1 MKVIPIYIAG
11 GISGFESP
19 AAEYQQRPLSLD
31 ELLITHPS
39 ATFIGKVQGDSMIG
53 IGIFD
58 GDLVI
63 VDRSCS
69 IKNGQVI
76 VANLNGEFVCKM
88 IDLKRRLL
96 LSSNDAY
103 PDVVIN
109 QYDDFS
115 IEGCVVYSIRCHD
128 EAINLCSH

>member
-19 AAEYQQRPLSLD
+19 AAEYKQRPLSLD

-39 ATFIGKVQGDSMIG
+39 ATFIGKVQGDSMTG

-63 VDRSCS
+63 VDRSCTV
-69 IKNGQVI
+69 KNGQVI
-76 VANLNGEFVCKM
+76 VANFNGEFVCKM

-103 PDVVIN
+103 ADVVIN

-115 IEGCVVYSIRCHD
+115 IEGTVIYSIRCHD
-128 EAINLCSH
+128 DAVNLCSR

>member
-1 MKVIPIYIAG
+1 M
-11 GISGFESP
+11 
-19 AAEYQQRPLSLD
+19 
-31 ELLITHPS
+31 T
-39 ATFIGKVQGDSMIG
+39 G

-63 VDRSCS
+63 VDRSAT

-76 VANLNGEFVCKM
+76 FANLNGEFVCKM

-96 LSSNDAY
+96 LSSNNEY

-115 IEGCVVYSIRCHD
+115 IEGVVTYSIRCHD
-128 EAINLCSH
+128 EAINLCSR

>member
-19 AAEYQQRPLSLD
+19 AAEYKQRPLSLD

-39 ATFIGKVQGDSMIG
+39 ATFIGKVQGDSMTG

-63 VDRSCS
+63 VDRSCTV
-69 IKNGQVI
+69 KNGQVI
-76 VANLNGEFVCKM
+76 VANFNGEFVCKM

-96 LSSNDAY
+96 LSSNDANA
-103 PDVVIN
+103 DVVIN

-115 IEGCVVYSIRCHD
+115 IEGTVIYSIRCHD
-128 EAINLCSH
+128 DAVNLCSR